1 MQALRPVQRPLADV
15 VLNMVRYVCCILF
28 LSFPKAA
35 ESECSATNISEKM
48 EEIKAAASVENLT
61 EEIPGTKQDHH
72 TNIGAQKGIDVQTG
86 EISLRKV
93 CVSF

>member
-1 MQALRPVQRPLADV
+1 
-15 VLNMVRYVCCILF
+15 
-28 LSFPKAA
+28 
-35 ESECSATNISEKM
+35 M

-72 TNIGAQKGIDVQTG
+72 TNIGAQKGIDVQTT